1 MGWLANIAAR
11 FGPSDAASNPWGWFV
26 RHLGG
31 TTNTGVA
38 VSEHS
43 ALYLPIVYACINR
56 IANPIASFP
65 LRIYQNVGG
74 KREEVTQHP
83 MSERLRLR
91 PNDYMSARTVTKSKM
106 LHALSWGNGY
116 QEIERNGRGEAVGLW
131 PLLPDRTRPRRKDGA
146 IVFDTTIDGTGFE
159 IEHRNVLHLMDQS
172 QDGYVGLSQVAL
184 AREAMGL
191 ALATE
196 KFGAK
201 FFANDAKSGGFL
213 LHPGRLGPQAV
224 TNLAGQKD
232 KAAGENPASRIERQ
246 GGLDNAHRVKVLEE
260 GMKFVSTTIPPDD
273 AQFLSTRE
281 FQIAEIARIYD
292 VPLVLVQS
300 HEKSTSWG
308 SGIEQLM
315 IGFVRQT
322 IAPWVEAIEQEMN
335 WKLFTEAERAKGL
348 YVKHSM
354 QALLRGDMA
363 ARAAFYKSLFEVG
376 AISPDEIAELEE
388 MEGVGG
394 NGAKRFV
401 PVNFTPLDRAR
412 EPQATT
418 QTMPRDGAQQ

>member
-11 FGPSDAASNPWGWFV
+11 FGPSDAASSPWGWFV

-31 TTNTGVA
+31 KTNTGVS
-38 VSEHS
+38 VNEHS

-65 LRIYQNVGG
+65 LRIYQNKDG
-74 KREEVTQHP
+74 KRVEVTQHP

-91 PNDYMSARTVTKSKM
+91 PNDYMSARTLTKAKM

-116 QEIERNGRGEAVGLW
+116 QEIERNAKGEAVGLW
-131 PLLPDRTRPRRKDGA
+131 PLLPDRTRPRKVGDA
-146 IVFDTTIDGTGFE
+146 VVFDTTIDGQGFA

-172 QDGYVGLSQVAL
+172 QCGYVGLSQVAL

-191 ALATE
+191 ALAMET
-196 KFGAK
+196 FGAK

-224 TNLAGQKD
+224 TNLASQGKGKD
-232 KAAGENPASRIERQ
+232 KASGENPASRLERQ

-260 GMKFVSTTIPPDD
+260 GMKFVSTTIPQED
-273 AQFLSTRE
+273 AQFLGSRE

-322 IAPWVEAIEQEMN
+322 IAPWVEGIEQEMN
-335 WKLFTEAERAKGL
+335 WKLFTAAEREQGL
-348 YVKHSM
+348 YVKHGM

-363 ARAAFYKSLFEVG
+363 ARAAFYKSLFNVG

-401 PVNFTPLDRAR
+401 PVNFVPIDQAGQA
-412 EPQATT
+412 PQAR
-418 QTMPRDGAQQ
+418 MERSEP